1 MPIFEFHCN
10 DCGKDF
16 EKLVF
21 GSDNDINCPGCEKTN
36 VEKLMSS
43 CAFKVGQNFTSTS
56 AKAAGGASCGSCS
69 SSNCS
74 SCG

>member
-21 GSDNDINCPGCEKTN
+21 GGDPQVECPDCKKPNCEQTHECLQRQGGSKTHG
-36 VEKLMSS
+36 VLGLRRRW
-43 CAFKVGQNFTSTS
+43 FLHRLLGH
-56 AKAAGGASCGSCS
+56 
-69 SSNCS
+69 
-74 SCG
+74 